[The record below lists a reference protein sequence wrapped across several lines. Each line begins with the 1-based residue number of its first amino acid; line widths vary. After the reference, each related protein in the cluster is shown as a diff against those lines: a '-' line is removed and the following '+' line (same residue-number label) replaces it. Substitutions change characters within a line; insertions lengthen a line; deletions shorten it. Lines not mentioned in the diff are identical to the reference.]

1 MRIIGPSP
9 NKDVRACRPEH
20 LFGVDHR
27 LAYPLLAAMVE
38 FNSRVHPFR
47 VVVTEGLR
55 NSDRQVYLRKTGA
68 TRTLNSKHLLGLAVD
83 VAALGPD
90 GVITEIGT
98 YRDFSE
104 VVGRHDL
111 GYNGHHA
118 IRWGGDWLDFKD
130 GCHFEL

>member
-1 MRIIGPSP
+1 MRIIGPAT
-9 NKDVRACRPEH
+9 NRDVKSCRPEH

-38 FNSRVHPFR
+38 FNSRGHPFL

-55 NSDRQVYLRKTGA
+55 SSDRQVYLRKTGA

-83 VAALGPD
+83 VAALGAD
-90 GVITEIGT
+90 GVIAEMET
-98 YRDFSE
+98 YREFSE
-104 VVGRHDL
+104 VVQEHDL
-111 GYNGHHA
+111 RYNGHRA
-118 IRWGGDWLDFKD
+118 IRWGGDWIDFKD